1 MTIFLKV
8 IIFIIALAIAGGLA
22 ARFGKDAHGRPT
34 VVLRNWMFFIGG
46 LVVFLLGIGMLM
58 AVGEVPAGTR
68 GVVLRFGAVTDKTLG
83 EGLYFVMPLV
93 NTVEL
98 MSVQVDAYDAEAS
111 AASKDLQDVST
122 VVTLNYFL
130 DENQVNRIYQT
141 LRKDYLTRIARP
153 AVQEAVKSPAV
164 QEAVKSATATY
175 DASELITR
183 RPEVKEAITRALG
196 ERLSEHGILIDTV
209 AITDFTFSAMFSQAI
224 EDKVRAEQKALE
236 AENRLREIEVEAQQ
250 VETAAVGQANALIAQ
265 AEGDKQAAITRAEG
279 EAEAIRTV
287 ATAQAEANAEI
298 NASLTPLLNQYLVA
312 KELGD
317 DIKVMI
323 LPAGQ
328 DFIIGESLLG
338 LTPEQDGVTP

>member
-8 IIFIIALAIAGGLA
+8 IIFVIALAIAGGLA
-22 ARFGKDAHGRPT
+22 ARFGKDDYGRPT

-83 EGLYFVMPLV
+83 EGLYFVTPLV

-98 MSVQVDAYDAEAS
+98 MSVQVGAYDAEAS

-122 VVTLNYFL
+122 VVTLNYYL

-141 LRKDYLTRIARP
+141 LRKDFLIRIAR
-153 AVQEAVKSPAV
+153 PAV

-183 RPEVKEAITRALG
+183 RPEVKETITRALE
-196 ERLSEHGILIDTV
+196 ERLAEHGILIDTV
-209 AITDFTFSAMFSQAI
+209 AITHFTFSSMFSQAI
-224 EDKVRAEQKALE
+224 EDKVKAQQKALE
-236 AENRLREIEVEAQQ
+236 AENRLREIEVEAEQ
-250 VETAAVGQANALIAQ
+250 VETTAKGQANALIAQ

-279 EAEAIRTV
+279 EASAIRTV
-287 ATAQAEANAEI
+287 AEAQAEANIEI

-323 LPAGQ
+323 LPSGQ

-338 LTPEQDGVTP
+338 LTPKQDGATP

>member
-1 MTIFLKV
+1 
-8 IIFIIALAIAGGLA
+8 
-22 ARFGKDAHGRPT
+22 
-34 VVLRNWMFFIGG
+34 
-46 LVVFLLGIGMLM
+46 
-58 AVGEVPAGTR
+58 
-68 GVVLRFGAVTDKTLG
+68 
-83 EGLYFVMPLV
+83 
-93 NTVEL
+93 
-98 MSVQVDAYDAEAS
+98 
-111 AASKDLQDVST
+111 

-153 AVQEAVKSPAV
+153 AVQEAVKS
-164 QEAVKSATATY
+164 ATAIY
-175 DASELITR
+175 DADELITK
-183 RPEVKEAITRALG
+183 RPEVKQTITRTLE
-196 ERLSEHGILIDTV
+196 ERLAEHGILVDTV
-209 AITDFTFSAMFSQAI
+209 AITDFTFSSIFSQAI

-236 AENRLREIEVEAQQ
+236 AENRLREIEVEALQ
-250 VETAAVGQANALIAQ
+250 VETAAEGQANALIAQ

-279 EAEAIRTV
+279 EAAAIRTV
-287 ATAQAEANAEI
+287 AEAQAEANAEI

-338 LTPEQDGVTP
+338 LTSEQDGGGS

>member
-8 IIFIIALAIAGGLA
+8 IIFVIALAVAGGLV
-22 ARFGKDAHGRPT
+22 ARFGKDDYGRPT
-34 VVLRNWMFFIGG
+34 VILRNWMFMVAG

-83 EGLYFVMPLV
+83 EGLYFVTPMV

-98 MSVQVDAYDAEAS
+98 MSVQVDAYDAEAN

-153 AVQEAVKSPAV
+153 AVQEAVKS
-164 QEAVKSATATY
+164 ATAIY
-175 DASELITR
+175 DADELITK
-183 RPEVKEAITRALG
+183 RPEVKQTITIALE
-196 ERLSEHGILIDTV
+196 ERLAEHGILVDTV
-209 AITDFTFSAMFSQAI
+209 AITDFTFSSIFSQAI

-279 EAEAIRTV
+279 EAAAIRTV
-287 ATAQAEANAEI
+287 AEAQAEANAEI

-338 LTPEQDGVTP
+338 LTSEQDGGGS

>member
-153 AVQEAVKSPAV
+153 AVQEAVKS
-164 QEAVKSATATY
+164 ATATY

-196 ERLSEHGILIDTV
+196 ERLAEHGILIDTV

>member
-141 LRKDYLTRIARP
+141 LRKDYLTRIAR
-153 AVQEAVKSPAV
+153 PAV